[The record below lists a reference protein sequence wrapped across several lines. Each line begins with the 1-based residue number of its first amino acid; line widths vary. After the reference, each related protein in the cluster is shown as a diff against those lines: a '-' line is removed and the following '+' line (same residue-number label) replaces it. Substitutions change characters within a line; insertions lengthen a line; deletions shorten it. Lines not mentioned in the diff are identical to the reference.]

1 MNHIRLLPVVV
12 FTLALAACAP
22 PAKPR
27 ISAPPPPTAIDSTG
41 SAQSAG
47 TGFGANSG
55 GTYPYGSAGG
65 VQTSNASDGQ
75 EDGTV
80 TGPNGVIWLK
90 PGTANARYRAD
101 ADDCYS
107 YARAQT
113 DHDARIESDS
123 RAAFNDSTGGIG
135 VVELRQ
141 RMNHF
146 ARSNRMPRLFGQ
158 CMEAKGY
165 TRG

>member
-1 MNHIRLLPVVV
+1 MRHIPLL
-12 FTLALAACAP
+12 LAAASALVLAACAP
-22 PAKPR
+22 IATSR
-27 ISAPPPPTAIDSTG
+27 VSAPPPPTAIDSAA

-47 TGFGANSG
+47 SDFGVNTG

-65 VQTSNASDGQ
+65 VQTGNASAGREDPTTIGPDGA
-75 EDGTV
+75 
-80 TGPNGVIWLK
+80 IWLK
-90 PGTANARYRAD
+90 PGTPNERYRTD

-113 DHDARIESDS
+113 DHDARIESDAG
-123 RAAFNDSTGGIG
+123 AAFNDSTGGSG
-135 VVELRQ
+135 VIQLRQ
-141 RMNHF
+141 RMNQF
-146 ARSNRMPRLFGQ
+146 ARTNRLPRLFGQ